1 MSTWTKDK
9 PTHAHQW
16 GTRKKLH
23 ESLGEWWVS
32 IAPEK
37 RTATICEVIKCG
49 VVAIE
54 SHCGPHRLYASL
66 GRPMNLVSIDSDLF
80 DGALWK
86 RVDPDPADP
95 FAEQPRDNSRDRDLP

>member
-9 PTHAHQW
+9 PTP
-16 GTRKKLH
+16 GK
-23 ESLGEWWVS
+23 WWVS

-37 RTATICEVIKCG
+37 RIG
-49 VVAIE
+49 NDF
-54 SHCGPHRLYASL
+54 LYAFGAGTFCAQVFL
-66 GRPMNLVSIDSDLF
+66 YIDCDGSDVLMARRENRFPSSRLTDAIF

-95 FAEQPRDNSRDRDLP
+95 FAEQPRDNSRDKDLP

>member
-1 MSTWTKDK
+1 MNTWTKDK

-16 GTRKKLH
+16 GTRKKLQ

-37 RTATICEVIKCG
+37 RTATIGAVIKCG

-54 SHCGPHRLYASL
+54 SPCGPHRLYASL

-80 DGALWK
+80 DGALWM
-86 RVDPDPADP
+86 RNEDPADP
-95 FAEQPRDNSRDRDLP
+95 FIETQPRYSQDDDLP